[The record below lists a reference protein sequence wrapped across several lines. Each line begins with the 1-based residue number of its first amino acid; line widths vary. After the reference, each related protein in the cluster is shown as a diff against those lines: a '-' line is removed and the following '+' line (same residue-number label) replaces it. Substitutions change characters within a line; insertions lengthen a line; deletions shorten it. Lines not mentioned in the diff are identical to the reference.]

1 MTKLENCVTVLVQQ
15 HSFIVFGGVLM
26 KWKADKGR
34 PLCPQI
40 YEQICVRIASG
51 EYKPNQKLISVREMA
66 VASGV
71 NPNTVQRSFEM
82 LEQSGIIYSIPASGW
97 YVSEDTKIAQNT
109 LNELAMKKM
118 KSFFEEMQSL
128 GLDFASI
135 KKLVEEWENE

>member
-1 MTKLENCVTVLVQQ
+1 
-15 HSFIVFGGVLM
+15 M